1 MSSKS
6 LFPLPLRMSDTSIT
20 WNAYLAKGVPPSKR
34 VFVGGNWKCN
44 GTIKDVNALISAL
57 NLMTIPLT
65 SEVVLAVP
73 SIYLSLAKAQFRA
86 EVAVSSQDASFFGNG
101 AYTGETSAPMLADM
115 GVRWTLVGHSER
127 RIGFGFPGETS
138 EVCAAKTKRALDAGV
153 SVIFCIGESLAER
166 ESGKT
171 LDVCA
176 AQLKPLLALNLD
188 SAVWRKSIVIA
199 YEPVWAIGT
208 GKVATPQQAEQ
219 THLEIRQHL
228 NNCALGAA
236 SKDVRII
243 YGGSVKGSN
252 CKELIGGPNIDG
264 FLVGGASLLP
274 EFQDIIKCSV

>member
-1 MSSKS
+1 MTDNISWAS
-6 LFPLPLRMSDTSIT
+6 
-20 WNAYLAKGVPPSKR
+20 YLARGVPPSKR

-44 GTIKDVNALISAL
+44 GTVKDVDALIGKL
-57 NLMTIPLT
+57 NQMTIPVS
-65 SEVVLAVP
+65 SEVVVAVP
-73 SIYLSLAKAQFRA
+73 SVYLATTKAQLKA
-86 EVAVSSQDASFFGNG
+86 EIVASSQDVGFFGNG
-101 AYTGETSAPMLADM
+101 AYTGETSAAMLADL

-127 RIGFGFPGETS
+127 RIGFGFPGESS

-171 LDVCA
+171 LEVCA
-176 AQLKPLLALNLD
+176 AQLKPLIDLKLD
-188 SAVWRKSIVIA
+188 SALWTKKIVIA

-228 NNCALGAA
+228 NASIGAA

-274 EFQDIIKCSV
+274 EFQDIIKCSE